1 MSTLSEHEKR
11 LIALEE
17 KILYQEDVLQKLDVV
32 IARQYDIIDVQTRR
46 IKLLEE
52 KVDELMLQKDNPSTP
67 PPANE
72 KPPHY

>member
-1 MSTLSEHEKR
+1 MSIESK
-11 LIALEE
+11 LIDLEE
-17 KILYQEDVLQKLDVV
+17 KILFQEDALQKLDAV

-52 KVDELMLQKDNPSTP
+52 KVDELMLQKDNASSPL
-67 PPANE
+67 PADE